1 MQIRVVRTFADKE
14 LKFKMY
20 GVGEIINLPD
30 IRAKDAIERG
40 LAVEVATAKVE
51 TKEEPTEVKKTVKK
65 TVKKSKKKEV

>member
-1 MQIRVVRTFADKE
+1 MQIKVVRTFADKE
-14 LKFKMY
+14 LKYKMY

-40 LAVEVATAKVE
+40 LAVAMVSAKVE
-51 TKEEPTEVKKTVKK
+51 TEEPTEVKKTVKK